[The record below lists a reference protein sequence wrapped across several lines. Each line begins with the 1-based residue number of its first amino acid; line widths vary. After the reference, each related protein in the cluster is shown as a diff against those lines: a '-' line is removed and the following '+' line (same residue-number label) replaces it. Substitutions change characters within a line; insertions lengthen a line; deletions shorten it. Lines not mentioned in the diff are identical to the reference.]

1 MVNEQT
7 KRMMERLPQWMKM
20 AKDEN
25 SVGAQFLD
33 AFAMEFRDVEKMLS
47 DFQQNF
53 YIGTAEVDIIDIIF
67 KVPLASEEITDFIDF
82 DFVTFRFMQGEEELP
97 ALDAVNLRRFYER
110 YTEPLF
116 LIDREEGVLYL
127 RVNLDDVQDLDRAF
141 EFISLNGRRHYEYMV
156 HHVWNPFDEFAFLLG
171 VERLYG
177 ERNASLKERILDVFR
192 MPANTTKKGLE
203 NGIARELGLMSDEVI
218 VEEMKDKET
227 RKSLWTDEGVPK
239 EKMRNYAR
247 HINKEMA
254 FTWDNMSYGD
264 AKWKTLENGNLGI
277 SFLPHLWDADM
288 SMFLDSEFESGIGD
302 GDDLRV
308 YKPRTESIARAFQS
322 FVGLKGY
329 VESSE
334 NIYPEIHFRYKIFA
348 EGKTLNEDY
357 QEESF
362 QYTIKASE
370 IIKPSYRIRGTLN
383 YRYLTDI
390 GFASQSDYTFTG
402 VPTNIQSDEILHRK
416 TDKQVL
422 VKAYLQTSDPKV
434 TPKIK
439 ELRLEWRDTADVVHT
454 KSFTLDADF
463 LENST
468 TVDTELVD
476 TVVNAGVELG
486 FGEFYSMTDSRGAW
500 EEAYN
505 QGIVDKAI
513 DIEEQGSI
521 SLRLPK
527 A

>member
-7 KRMMERLPQWMKM
+7 RRMMERLPGWMKM

-33 AFAMEFRDVEKMLS
+33 AFSMEFKDVEAMLS
-47 DFQQNF
+47 DFQKNF

-67 KVPLASEEITDFIDF
+67 KVPLASEEIADFIDF
-82 DFVTFRFMQGEEELP
+82 DFVTFSHLDSGEELP

-110 YTEPLF
+110 YSEPLF
-116 LIDREEGVLYL
+116 LVDREEGMLYL
-127 RVNLDDVQDLDRAF
+127 RVNLDDVTDLERAF
-141 EFISLNGRRHYEYMV
+141 EFISFNGRKHYEYMV
-156 HHVWNPFDEFAFLLG
+156 HHVWNPFDEFGFLLG

-177 ERNASLKERILDVFR
+177 ERNEELKERILDVFR
-192 MPANTTKKGLE
+192 RPANTTKQGLE
-203 NGIARELGLMSDEVI
+203 NGIARELGLTSEEVV
-218 VEEMKDKET
+218 VEEMKDPET
-227 RKSLWTDEGVPK
+227 KSSLWTDEGIPK
-239 EKMRNYAR
+239 EKMRSYAK

-264 AKWKTLENGNLGI
+264 AKWKTLETGNLGV

-308 YKPRTESIARAFQS
+308 YKPKTESIARAFQS

-370 IIKPSYRIRGTLN
+370 IIKPTYKVRGSLN
-383 YRYLTDI
+383 YRYLTDV
-390 GFASQSDYTFTG
+390 GFSNQSDYTFTG
-402 VPTNIQSDEILHRK
+402 IPTNVQSNEVLHRK
-416 TDKQVL
+416 TDKQVML
-422 VKAYLQTSDPKV
+422 KAYLKTSDPKA
-434 TPKIK
+434 TPKVK
-439 ELRLEWRDTADVVHT
+439 ELHLEWRDTTDTLHT
-454 KSFTLDADF
+454 KSFTLDSHF
-463 LENST
+463 LENSSQ
-468 TVDTELVD
+468 VDTELVD
-476 TVVNAGVELG
+476 VFVDGGVELG
-486 FGEFYSMTDSRGAW
+486 LGEFYSMTDSRGSW
-500 EEAYN
+500 EEALN

-513 DIEEQGSI
+513 EIEEQGSI